1 MGDALEKILE
11 CPICLDQI
19 ENPKMLPC
27 QHSFCMTKCLEN
39 LLELKRKRKQV
50 TCPMCRKKFPVPVCG
65 FPNNYVL
72 QNLLEKQ
79 KEISNRNPD
88 AAPLGTKTTITPTVT
103 KSSSSKIIALAFVQ
117 REP

>member
-1 MGDALEKILE
+1 MADALQKILE

-27 QHSFCMTKCLEN
+27 QHSFCMSKCLEN

-50 TCPMCRKKFPVPVCG
+50 TCPMCRKKFPVPIGG

-79 KEISNRNPD
+79 KEISNPD
-88 AAPLGTKTTITPTVT
+88 AATLGTKT
-103 KSSSSKIIALAFVQ
+103 IALF
-117 REP
+117 RNK